1 MNIDMGIGPA
11 ADSMNPHSTN
21 PVDKPTKY
29 NGETMTS
36 RLSQSVTRATA
47 VLTDGY
53 LGSDEVVRQL
63 LTETT
68 SRRTM
73 DLSDLSAEEQA
84 AIVESRSQ
92 QLQPGTEALIERIQQ
107 AARDSRPFVAKF
119 GIDPT
124 GAEVHLGHAV
134 PMIVLSR
141 FLRMGH
147 KVVFIVGDITAKIGD
162 PSGRSDE
169 RPPLSD
175 EDIARNLS
183 TYRDQVTPFFDF
195 TKAEFRHNSDW
206 LAEITLPSLIET
218 TSKIPL
224 SMPLQ
229 RDDFRKR
236 LEAGHGLSLA
246 ELLYSVAMALDSVE
260 VNCDL
265 EVGGIDQF
273 LNMQM
278 GRKVMEIHGQAPE
291 IVVAT
296 SLIEGTDGTGA
307 KMSKSKGN
315 YVPLTAPAGE
325 IFGKLMS
332 IPDRLVDQ
340 YLRALSEWTD
350 AELDIVNTRVTD
362 GTLHPMD
369 LKKVLAGEVTAALHG
384 VDTAMKAR
392 EEFVSRF
399 SKKSFGDVDDLPEVT
414 NTDLPVVDIL
424 KELGFAKSNGDVRRV
439 AEQNGLRIVIENDD
453 AQDQVTLTVDDI
465 REPLAALLKTR
476 VTSEGGTYLK
486 VGRKLARITG

>member
-1 MNIDMGIGPA
+1 MDMGSPRPA
-11 ADSMNPHSTN
+11 VSMSPQ
-21 PVDKPTKY
+21 PTQPTEN
-29 NGETMTS
+29 NGEIMT
-36 RLSQSVTRATA
+36 RLSQSVTRASTLLA
-47 VLTDGY
+47 DGY

-63 LTETT
+63 LAETT

-73 DLSDLSAEEQA
+73 DLSDLNPAEQA
-84 AIVESRSQ
+84 AIVESRAQ
-92 QLQPGTEALIERIQQ
+92 QLQPGAKALVERIDE
-107 AARDSRPFVAKF
+107 AAKAGRPFVAKF

-175 EDIARNLS
+175 EDIAKNLS

-206 LAEITLPSLIET
+206 LARITLPKIIET

-236 LEAGHGLSLA
+236 LEAGQGLSLA

-260 VNCDL
+260 VNCDI

-278 GRKVMEIHGQAPE
+278 GRKVMEIHGQQPE

-350 AELDIVNTRVTD
+350 AEIDLVNARVAD

-384 VDTAMKAR
+384 VDAAMKAR

-399 SKKSFGDVDDLPEVT
+399 SKKSFGDVDDLPEIA
-414 NTDLPVVDIL
+414 NIDLPVVEIV

-439 AEQNGLRIVIENDD
+439 AEQNGLRIVVET
-453 AQDQVTLTVDDI
+453 AEGQDQIALTADDI
-465 REPLAALLKTR
+465 REPIAALLRDR
-476 VTSEGGTYLK
+476 VRGEGGTYLK